1 MPWVFI
7 VLAVLCL
14 AVAFRT
20 FSMGLALISLL
31 GALGFM
37 LAGVLGLVSARIQSR
52 SRSEAHMISP
62 EEMRLITENMRRK
75 REQEANAAAGSV
87 VLTGAAAG
95 GSAGGR
101 SHGRED
107 GSGDGGADGGGA
119 GGGD

>member
-20 FSMGLALISLL
+20 FSMGVALISLL

-75 REQEANAAAGSV
+75 REQEANAAAGGV
-87 VLTGAAAG
+87 VLGAAATG
-95 GSAGGR
+95 GVAAERPDTGSEGG
-101 SHGRED
+101 
-107 GSGDGGADGGGA
+107 GDGG
-119 GGGD
+119 GGD